1 MPEPCRSRP
10 ILLGSREGYERTE
23 RKRAWEAPVTGRAGT
38 TPPAPPLQGGEN
50 GDPPSQR
57 RENGATKSGGKRSL
71 CKTDFSTA
79 HPCSPPDPGF
89 TLSLL
94 SIGGLGI
101 HLQHPLARR
110 LLAEAGL
117 ESPQPVAPG
126 DQERHL
132 LAGLETLHP
141 PGPLVGM
148 NPIIADGQ
156 DFVADVETRLESRRA
171 AFDLV
176 DHQAA
181 LLILGQQAQPCLG
194 RLVRVL
200 VLLIVLGEAK
210 AQPVEGLGVIELLGG
225 LQDLAEP

>member
-1 MPEPCRSRP
+1 MCPYPCSASKVSH
-10 ILLGSREGYERTE
+10 LLTFTYIC
-23 RKRAWEAPVTGRAGT
+23 V
-38 TPPAPPLQGGEN
+38 
-50 GDPPSQR
+50 
-57 RENGATKSGGKRSL
+57 
-71 CKTDFSTA
+71 
-79 HPCSPPDPGF
+79 HPCSSGANSALVFLRSSVAYSPRAHPHPGF

-156 DFVADVETRLESRRA
+156 DFVADVETRFESGRA

-176 DHQAA
+176 DYQAA

-200 VLLIVLGEAK
+200 VLLVVLGEAK

>member
-1 MPEPCRSRP
+1 MCPFPCSASKLSH
-10 ILLGSREGYERTE
+10 LLTCIYIC
-23 RKRAWEAPVTGRAGT
+23 V
-38 TPPAPPLQGGEN
+38 
-50 GDPPSQR
+50 
-57 RENGATKSGGKRSL
+57 
-71 CKTDFSTA
+71 
-79 HPCSPPDPGF
+79 HPCSYVAGPALVFLRSSLAYSPRSPPDPGF
-89 TLSLL
+89 TLRLL

-101 HLQHPLARR
+101 GLQHPLARW
-110 LLAEAGL
+110 LQAEAGL

-126 DQERHL
+126 DQQRHP

-148 NPIIADGQ
+148 NPIIADGH
-156 DFVADVETRLESRRA
+156 DFVADVETRFESGRA

-176 DHQAA
+176 DYQAA

-200 VLLIVLGEAK
+200 VLLVVLGEAK